1 MAAAIE
7 TKPANA
13 FLNKRLKGAYVL
25 VMEKDVLWT
34 EKYAEMLI
42 AVEHR
47 TKQDEALGQRT
58 NAR

>member
-13 FLNKRLKGAYVL
+13 FLNKRLKGAYVF

-34 EKYAEMLI
+34 EKYAE
-42 AVEHR
+42 V
-47 TKQDEALGQRT
+47 
-58 NAR
+58 